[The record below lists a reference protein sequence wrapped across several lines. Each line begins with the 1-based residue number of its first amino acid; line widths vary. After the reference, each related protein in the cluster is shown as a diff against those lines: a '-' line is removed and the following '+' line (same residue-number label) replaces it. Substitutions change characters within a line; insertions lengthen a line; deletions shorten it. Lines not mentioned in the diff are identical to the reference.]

1 VRKAMIYSDDFVW
14 LHFPKCA
21 GAKIEKL
28 FKRYLSDVPGLFQ
41 DSIDPRGDT
50 ARVWHDS
57 VADREA
63 RSPAFVLGERTVI
76 CPIRRLPSWLASRYN
91 FEYERSPQLPHNPE
105 FLLEGRFLERGGSVN
120 HADRYINKFLPRPL
134 LRGGKV
140 RFLRTE
146 HFERDF
152 VELFGSYLD
161 VSVIPR
167 EEFARKANTSKNHLP
182 AEIIDRL
189 QSSRDV
195 YAKCPEWRAVEEL
208 AYGSF

>member
-1 VRKAMIYSDDFVW
+1 MIYNDDFVW

-21 GAKIEKL
+21 GTKIEML
-28 FKRYLSDVPGLFQ
+28 FKKYLSDVPGLFQ
-41 DSIDPRGDT
+41 DSIDPKNDT

-63 RSPAFVLGERTVI
+63 RNPAFVLGSRTVI
-76 CPIRRLPSWLASRYN
+76 CSIRRLPSWLASRYN

-105 FLLEGRFLERGGSVN
+105 LLLEGKFLERGGSIN
-120 HADRYINKFLPRPL
+120 HADSYISKFLPRHL
-134 LRGGKV
+134 LRAGHV

-152 VELFGSYLD
+152 LYYFGRCLD

-167 EEFARKANTSKNHLP
+167 EEYARKGNTSKNHLP
-182 AEIIDRL
+182 AEIVHRL
-189 QSSRDV
+189 YSSRDV
-195 YAKCPEWRAVEEL
+195 YAKCPEWRFVEEL
-208 AYGSF
+208 AYGSS